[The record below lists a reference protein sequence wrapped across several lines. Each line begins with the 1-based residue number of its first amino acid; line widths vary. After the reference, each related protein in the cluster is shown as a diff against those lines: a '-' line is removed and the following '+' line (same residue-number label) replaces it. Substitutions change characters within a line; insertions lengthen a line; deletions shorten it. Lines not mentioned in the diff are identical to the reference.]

1 MRIIII
7 PSSFFLFFPLDQFYS
22 SFLCLV
28 FSMNNDKF
36 DYSSG
41 FHKSVYCYI
50 STQRRQCNCFCR
62 SDSRCIYTLKDLGHF
77 SIQCFLNGFKQRYP
91 RRIRLKKRYPRR
103 IRLKKRYPRRIRLK
117 NECSYPGFIF
127 IGGRTQS
134 LALLS
139 FYLNNYRLS
148 LNSLCGYPSF
158 TFYIQFL
165 ESYKNFFYYFVLS
178 GPNS

>member
-1 MRIIII
+1 MINLITRVVSINQFTVI
-7 PSSFFLFFPLDQFYS
+7 FLRRGDNAI
-22 SFLCLV
+22 V
-28 FSMNNDKF
+28 FV
-36 DYSSG
+36 G
-41 FHKSVYCYI
+41 VI
-50 STQRRQCNCFCR
+50 QTPI
-62 SDSRCIYTLKDLGHF
+62 SRCIYTLKDLGHF